1 MGRGGE
7 GVEESG
13 RMRED
18 RGMGKEKGREEGEGR
33 GGNGDRWLLK
43 INNGHRLIKRSF
55 KLDRRKAE
63 DG

>member
-1 MGRGGE
+1 M
-7 GVEESG
+7 
-13 RMRED
+13 
-18 RGMGKEKGREEGEGR
+18 EGEGR

-55 KLDRRKAE
+55 KLARRKAE